1 MEPGGTNIDDTAGLL
16 EQVRRGDKRA
26 LEELLTRH
34 RPAIRWLIELR
45 LDPKLRQRLDPSDV
59 VQETQAEV
67 IRRIDAY
74 LQNRPIPFSLWLRR
88 IAYDRLLMLR
98 RKHVEA
104 GRRAVTRDLPLPDRS
119 SVELGRRLLAH
130 SATPSEQLVRHE
142 LGERVRQAIAGL
154 DENDREIILMR
165 NYEGLTN
172 QEIAQLLDIDPPTA
186 SKRYGRALLRLRVA
200 LVNHG
205 FTESVS

>member
-1 MEPGGTNIDDTAGLL
+1 MEPQGANIGDTAGLL
-16 EQVRRGDKRA
+16 QQVSRGSRPA
-26 LEELLTRH
+26 LDELLARH
-34 RPAIRWLIELR
+34 RPAIRWLVELR

-59 VQETQAEV
+59 VQETQAEAV
-67 IRRIDAY
+67 RRIDAY
-74 LQNRPIPFSLWLRR
+74 LRDRPVPFALWLRR
-88 IAYDRLLMLR
+88 IAYDRLIMLR
-98 RKHVEA
+98 RKHVDA

-130 SATPSEQLVRHE
+130 SATPSEQLVRRE

-154 DENDREIILMR
+154 DESDREIILMR

-172 QEIAQLLDIDPPTA
+172 QEIAQLLDIEPSAA
-186 SKRYGRALLRLRVA
+186 SRRYGRALLRLRVA
-200 LVNHG
+200 LVDNG